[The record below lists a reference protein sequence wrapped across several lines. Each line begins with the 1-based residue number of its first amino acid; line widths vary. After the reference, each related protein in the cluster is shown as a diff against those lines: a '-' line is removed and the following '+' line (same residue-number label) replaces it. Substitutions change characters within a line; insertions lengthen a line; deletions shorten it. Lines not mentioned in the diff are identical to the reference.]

1 VFFPQGVWLFESFK
15 AHRKLKDLDERL
27 STVEREMKALKME
40 WEDTYDRLRRVVQ
53 RVAKRAEIVER
64 AERAQGEQETEGAE
78 ENTGLATPVV
88 PGLDPIS
95 QKILARRHRLANR
108 ERPQ

>member
-1 VFFPQGVWLFESFK
+1 MFESFK

-64 AERAQGEQETEGAE
+64 AERAQG
-78 ENTGLATPVV
+78 
-88 PGLDPIS
+88 
-95 QKILARRHRLANR
+95 
-108 ERPQ
+108 